1 MTQINLLLTQLLLC
15 NIKTNHINNYI
26 KKKTYKMLITQF
38 FTVCQSNPLK
48 YNKLNAITNFV
59 IFVTTI

>member
-26 KKKTYKMLITQF
+26 KKTYKMLITQF